1 MSEGNTY
8 GVKPMAAFNHVSS
21 ASHVQF
27 ESTDP
32 IGRGMSTTVQRKA
45 TLWHSR
51 KNLGANTGSAESRT
65 TGIGQAL
72 DRAEGS
78 N

>member
-8 GVKPMAAFNHVSS
+8 GVEQKSAASHVSS
-21 ASHVQF
+21 LSRASF

-32 IGRGMSTTVQRKA
+32 IGRGMMTTAERKA

-51 KNLGANTGSAESRT
+51 KTLGANTGSAETRT
-65 TGIGQAL
+65 TGIGQSMN
-72 DRAEGS
+72 RAEGT

>member
-8 GVKPMAAFNHVSS
+8 GVTQKSAGEHVTSLS
-21 ASHVQF
+21 RARF

-32 IGRGMSTTVQRKA
+32 IGRGMSTTAERKA

-51 KNLGANTGSAESRT
+51 KTLGANTGSAETRT
-65 TGIGQAL
+65 TGIGQSMS
-72 DRAEGS
+72 RSEGS